1 VEVVLEELGLKLM
14 EMLVL
19 THNLHQLFLLAVGLE
34 AEVGHQQIT
43 VETVVLEV
51 GVRWLLV
58 PVEQVTHHFAHL
70 LKEITEAAALI
81 AELSMAGVA
90 VVVLEELGLME
101 AVLGLSGDGGAGVSN
116 DISGSPLDYAGGGGG
131 GAYSVGP
138 AGTGGSGG
146 RRRWRRKVPMV
157 QTAPM
162 VVAAVEAELVPV
174 RLLARAATAALA

>member
-1 VEVVLEELGLKLM
+1 MLWQLSRVKPIQLSLVEVVLEELGLRLM
-14 EMLVL
+14 DLLVL

-101 AVLGLSGDGGAGVSN
+101 AVLGFRVMAAQVFQMTLAARHS
-116 DISGSPLDYAGGGGG
+116 IML
-131 GAYSVGP
+131 
-138 AGTGGSGG
+138 
-146 RRRWRRKVPMV
+146 
-157 QTAPM
+157 
-162 VVAAVEAELVPV
+162 VVAVVV
-174 RLLARAATAALA
+174 HIRLARLE